1 MTPGAIK
8 SSIVTSHSP
17 ARILALDFGKR
28 RIGLALSDPL
38 GLTAQGLQT
47 LVRTTLREDLA
58 HIGKLAA
65 EREVT
70 RFVVG
75 LPVNMNGT
83 EGPAA
88 ARARQFA
95 DKLAQFS
102 GLPVDLWDERLTSV
116 EAEELF
122 RELGVSASR
131 RRGDVDRVAAAILLQ
146 EYLDHHRPPGE
157 GNCEWPD
164 DAA

>member
-1 MTPGAIK
+1 MPLE
-8 SSIVTSHSP
+8 SP
-17 ARILALDFGKR
+17 ARILALDLGKR

-38 GLTAQGLQT
+38 GLTASGLET

-58 HIGKLAA
+58 RLSQLAA
-65 EREVT
+65 EREVA
-70 RFVVG
+70 RFLVG
-75 LPVNMNGT
+75 LPKNMNGT

-88 ARARQFA
+88 ARARAFA
-95 DKLAQFS
+95 EKLAHTT

-122 RELGVSASR
+122 KERGVRADR
-131 RRGDVDRVAAAILLQ
+131 RRGDVDRVAASILLQ
-146 EYLDHHRPPGE
+146 EYLDHQRPPGE
-157 GNCEWPD
+157 GTNVWPE